1 MNNSITQYVAHLLLF
16 SLAMGT
22 QLYSPIVSTKLTG
35 PGFYRLGAGIVLGSL
50 LCSMGLDYFMAP
62 AMNASEYLC
71 YLFLIASNIFTY
83 AFHQDEKTPLMW
95 GLYALQLV
103 AFSALAYFSFGAT
116 LALVMFI
123 STMLF
128 FGISNFA
135 MILGHYYLVVPK
147 LSERPLI
154 VCLYFYWATLLIKII
169 LSVIGVNKAIALGFF
184 DEGTVAGDGY
194 LFNWIFFIMRY
205 LWGGAAPLILSYFTY
220 RLCRMRSI
228 QSATGVLYIMEF
240 FVIVGEMIAA
250 YLFFKFGFVL

>member
-1 MNNSITQYVAHLLLF
+1 MNSITQSVAYLLLF

-22 QLYSPIVSTKLTG
+22 QIYSPIVSTKLTG
-35 PGFYRLGAGIVLGSL
+35 PGFYRLGSGIVLGSL
-50 LCSMGLDYFMAP
+50 LCSFGLDYFMTP
-62 AMNASEYLC
+62 ALVGVEFFC
-71 YLFLIASNIFTY
+71 YLFLIVSNIFTY
-83 AFHQDEKTPLMW
+83 AFHKDEKSALMW
-95 GLYALQLV
+95 GLYALQIFV
-103 AFSALAYFSFGAT
+103 FSYLAYLSFGAT
-116 LALVMFI
+116 LALAMFA

-154 VCLYFYWATLLIKII
+154 VCLYFYWATLGIKII
-169 LSVIGVNKAIALGFF
+169 LSVIGVTKANELGFF
-184 DEGTVAGDGY
+184 TEGTMAGDGY

-205 LWGGAAPLILSYFTY
+205 LWGVVAPLILSYFTY

-250 YLFFKFGFVL
+250 YLFYKFGFVL

>member
-1 MNNSITQYVAHLLLF
+1 MNSITQSVAYLLLF

-35 PGFYRLGAGIVLGSL
+35 PGFYRLGSGIVLGAL
-50 LCSMGLDYFMAP
+50 LCSLGLDYFMTP
-62 AMNASEYLC
+62 ALGASEFFC
-71 YLFLIASNIFTY
+71 YGFLIASNIVTY
-83 AFHQDEKTPLMW
+83 AFHQEEKTPLMW
-95 GLYALQLV
+95 AFYILQLLV
-103 AFSALAYFSFGAT
+103 FSYLSYLSFGVT
-116 LALVMFI
+116 LALAMFA

-154 VCLYFYWATLLIKII
+154 ICLYVYWITLGIKLI
-169 LSVIGVNKAIALGFF
+169 LSVIGVNQAISLGFF
-184 DEGTVAGDGY
+184 EEGTMAGDGY

-205 LWGGAAPLILSYFTY
+205 LWGVLAPLILSYFTY
-220 RLCRMRSI
+220 RLCQMRSI

-250 YLFFKFGFVL
+250 YLFYKFGFVL